1 MTIRTLI
8 ASAAICCIATLTG
21 CATKEAAKMNN
32 AAPSTAIQTTTTAAQ
47 PKPGV
52 DSTQDLVNNDSIV
65 SDSSF
70 NSGAATQPTDSSGSA
85 AGLAPVYFDFD
96 SYLLTAE
103 ARGTLSRNAD
113 WMTENQLLKV
123 VIEGHADERGSDEY
137 NLALSEKRALAA
149 QRYLDNLGVKS
160 DRMESVGYGEEKPA
174 LQGHDDGTFAKNRRV
189 EFVIAK

>member
-21 CATKEAAKMNN
+21 CATKEAAKITT
-32 AAPSTAIQTTTTAAQ
+32 AAPPTAIQSTTAAQ
-47 PKPGV
+47 PKAVV
-52 DSTQDLVNNDSIV
+52 DSAQDRINNDSIV

-70 NSGAATQPTDSSGSA
+70 NSGAATQSTDNSGSA

-103 ARGTLSRNAD
+103 ARDTLSRNAN
-113 WMTENQLLKV
+113 WLTENQLLKV

-149 QRYLDNLGVKS
+149 QRYLDTLGVKS
-160 DRMESVGYGEEKPA
+160 DRMETVGYGEEKPA
-174 LQGHDDGTFAKNRRV
+174 LPGHDDATFAKNRRV
-189 EFVIAK
+189 EFVSVK

>member
-8 ASAAICCIATLTG
+8 ASAAICCITTLTG
-21 CATKEAAKMNN
+21 CATKEAAKINN
-32 AAPSTAIQTTTTAAQ
+32 AAPSTTIQTTTTAQDKA
-47 PKPGV
+47 GV
-52 DSTQDLVNNDSIV
+52 DNTLDRVNNDSIV

-70 NSGAATQPTDSSGSA
+70 NSGAATQPNNSGNA
-85 AGLAPVYFDFD
+85 AGLAAVYFDFD

-103 ARGTLSRNAD
+103 ARDTLSRNAN
-113 WMTENQLLKV
+113 WLTENQLLKV

-149 QRYLDNLGVKS
+149 QRYLDTLGVKS
-160 DRMESVGYGEEKPA
+160 DRMESVGFGEEKPA

>member
-8 ASAAICCIATLTG
+8 ASAAICCITTLTG

-32 AAPSTAIQTTTTAAQ
+32 AAPSTAIQTTTDAE
-47 PKPGV
+47 PKAGV
-52 DSTQDLVNNDSIV
+52 DKTQDRINNDAV
-65 SDSSF
+65 LTESSP
-70 NSGAATQPTDSSGSA
+70 NSGGAIQSTDKAGSA
-85 AGLAPVYFDFD
+85 AGLTAVYFDFD
-96 SYLLTAE
+96 SYLLTTE
-103 ARGTLSRNAD
+103 ARETLSRNAN
-113 WMTENQLLKV
+113 WLTENQLLKV

-149 QRYLDNLGVKS
+149 QRYLDTLGVKS